1 MDYMQSD
8 SVLTIRDTMCKEAIH
23 LCKMLSGNC
32 TISLHLF
39 RHVTYLNWQPSL
51 LQTFSLPFQSHPIS
65 LFVKYTLHINNM
77 IMIQWCLI
85 G

>member
-51 LQTFSLPFQSHPIS
+51 LQHFLYPSNHIQSLCLLS
-65 LFVKYTLHINNM
+65 TLCI
-77 IMIQWCLI
+77 LI
-85 G
+85 I